1 MNLAEEIRADFQKI
15 KDRYLGLP
23 DAIGSIRV
31 STIEKVE
38 RHMDN
43 VAAELAAAKA
53 NRLCAHCDLFIEQHE
68 IREVSAPHL
77 AMEQARIDRLKE
89 GDEAISAGVR

>member
-1 MNLAEEIRADFQKI
+1 MSIADEIRADFKRI

-38 RHMDN
+38 RHIETMEAQLADRRRP
-43 VAAELAAAKA
+43 VCACCGETFDFDLTQHLMLPSRLKPLPAAAAVNMRK
-53 NRLCAHCDLFIEQHE
+53 D
-68 IREVSAPHL
+68 S
-77 AMEQARIDRLKE
+77 
-89 GDEAISAGVR
+89 

>member
-1 MNLAEEIRADFQKI
+1 MSIADEIRADFKRI

-38 RHMDN
+38 RHISD
-43 VAAELAAAKA
+43 VEAELAKAKA
-53 NRLCAHCDLFIEQHE
+53 HKLCAHCDLFVEPHE
-68 IREVSAPHL
+68 IREVAKPYL
-77 AMEQARIDRLKE
+77 AMEQARIDRLRAA
-89 GDEAISAGVR
+89 DEVVS